1 MNFLQQEIS
10 CLFSQEAQIVCLS
23 ALHLLSNSVQW
34 VVGGEGGGGGCP
46 QRLTPSCGTYAWP
59 QMTAAFV
66 TEIITGLNAPF
77 FYCTNSS
84 YNVRFFTKASCWDVF
99 AQFWRF
105 PPLGQISG
113 PLSIENTAL
122 QISIDY
128 LSAGLPNFWKAVQ
141 RLRLL
146 L

>member
-1 MNFLQQEIS
+1 MIFLQQEIS
-10 CLFSQEAQIVCLS
+10 PRIMLVFPRCADCLFIRT
-23 ALHLLSNSVQW
+23 ALTQQFCP
-34 VVGGEGGGGGCP
+34 VGDGRLRGGGCP

-84 YNVRFFTKASCWDVF
+84 HNVRFFTKASCSDVF

-122 QISIDY
+122 QINIDY
-128 LSAGLPNFWKAVQ
+128 LSAGLPNFWKD
-141 RLRLL
+141 
-146 L
+146 